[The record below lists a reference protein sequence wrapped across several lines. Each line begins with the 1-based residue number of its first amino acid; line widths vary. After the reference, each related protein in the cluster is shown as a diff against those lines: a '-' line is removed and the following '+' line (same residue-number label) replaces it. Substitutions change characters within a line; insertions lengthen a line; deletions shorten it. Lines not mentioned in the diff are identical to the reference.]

1 MTKKALL
8 SFGAFALVT
17 GVSSVAAAQ
26 QNPNCPPGSWFCAD
40 AQIQGGASVTVGV
53 GGSLQPLPPPQ
64 APAPPVAPP
73 PVVVQQTP
81 VQPPVV
87 VYQPAPPPVI
97 IYRQPQPDYR
107 TYYVRRPMP
116 YAQHEW
122 GLNLRLDA
130 AIIGGGV
137 RDSAGM
143 GGLGAGLRFK
153 PSPYFGIEAG
163 ADFAFGRDYNDN
175 DRNETAFTLT
185 GLLFLNPRD
194 HAQVYLLAGFGWSVA
209 NVTTYDNWAHGG
221 GSSSGGQSAVYDYF
235 GGQFGIGLEYRM
247 SQHLALN
254 LDLRGFVRGR
264 TDGDAKI
271 YPEFVD
277 QNTGKTTNTSGGA
290 LVTGGM
296 TFYF

>member
-1 MTKKALL
+1 MIKKALL

-64 APAPPVAPP
+64 APAPPAAPP
-73 PVVVQQTP
+73 IVVQQTP

-97 IYRQPQPDYR
+97 VYRQPQPDYR

-116 YAQHEW
+116 YAQREW

-130 AIIGGGV
+130 AIIGGGTNNN
-137 RDSAGM
+137 AGM
-143 GGLGAGLRFK
+143 GGFGAGLRFK

-163 ADFAFGRDYNDN
+163 ADFALGRDYNDFA
-175 DRNETAFTLT
+175 RNETAFTLT
-185 GLLFLNPRD
+185 GLLFLNPQH

-209 NVTTYDNWAHGG
+209 NVTNDNYTSAGSLGG
-221 GSSSGGQSAVYDYF
+221 GESATYDYF
-235 GGQFGIGLEYRM
+235 GGQFGIGIEYRM

-264 TDGDAKI
+264 TDDTAK
-271 YPEFVD
+271 YAPEFID
-277 QNTGKTTNTSGGA
+277 QNTGRSTNTSGGA